1 MARCILDLTFFLQP
15 LSSWFNYQKS
25 LGLGILLGE
34 NLSEKFVLKICKL
47 NQSRTFIHAC
57 IDIKTKQQSLAY
69 LIHSNYFFSVAV
81 VYYNISNICMYQHRC
96 AYKLYMNVRSASN
109 YNICLS
115 VTANWAASRADNLP
129 FSHSFTRIV

>member
-1 MARCILDLTFFLQP
+1 MKISENRLKFTLKSNNFFSENNCSITFLF
-15 LSSWFNYQKS
+15 K
-25 LGLGILLGE
+25 LL
-34 NLSEKFVLKICKL
+34 K
-47 NQSRTFIHAC
+47 
-57 IDIKTKQQSLAY
+57 QSLAY

-115 VTANWAASRADNLP
+115 VTAN
-129 FSHSFTRIV
+129 